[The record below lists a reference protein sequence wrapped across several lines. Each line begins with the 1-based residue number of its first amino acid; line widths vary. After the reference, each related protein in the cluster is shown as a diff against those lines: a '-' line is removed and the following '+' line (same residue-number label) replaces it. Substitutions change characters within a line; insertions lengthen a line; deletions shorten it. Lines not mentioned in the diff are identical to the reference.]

1 MKSGMT
7 LQNLAVEIDRV
18 RRNKCDYLIPSSSLT
33 MRTYPDSPGN
43 VPTLSFD
50 APNGLQQMGLTE
62 VARRQL
68 ADKLRIPFTYFK
80 RMQDEQPALLDSN
93 VNVWLGSEGH
103 ETRMIRTLDGNVRAV
118 LSKRYRPI
126 DNWQVAEWVLP
137 LLNAFDDARVESCSL
152 TGTRMYLKVVTP
164 RITEEVA
171 PGDLVQAGVVI
182 GNSEVGHGSLSIQ
195 PLVFRLKCK
204 NGLVASEGTMR
215 RAHIGRAL
223 ESNDDGATIFQDDT
237 LRADDTAF
245 MLKVRDVVRQAVSET
260 TLRLVVDRMRRTTG
274 IVIEGSPV
282 RSIEILADRYALN
295 EEEQGGVLRHLITG
309 GDLSGYGLVNAV
321 TAYSQEVTDYQR
333 ATEFE
338 ELGGK
343 LLDLSSHGWRE
354 LAQSRKPLP
363 EVIASNDAEAVA
375 EELAAA

>member
-18 RRNKCDYLIPSSSLT
+18 RRTKCDYLIPSSSLK

-93 VNVWLGSEGH
+93 VNVWLGCEGH

>member
-18 RRNKCDYLIPSSSLT
+18 RRTKCDYLIPSSSLSV
-33 MRTYPDSPGN
+33 RTYPDSTGN
-43 VPTLSFD
+43 VPTMAFD
-50 APNGLQQMGLTE
+50 APNGRQQLGLTE

-68 ADKLRIPFTYFK
+68 ADKLRIPFAYFN

-93 VNVWLGSEGH
+93 VNVWLGCEGN

-152 TGTRMYLKVVTP
+152 TETRMFLKVVTP

-215 RAHIGRAL
+215 RAHIGRVL
-223 ESNDDGATIFQDDT
+223 ESNDGATVFQDET
-237 LRADDTAF
+237 LRADDRAF

-274 IVIEGSPV
+274 IAIEGSPV
-282 RSIEILADRYALN
+282 RTVEILADRYALN

-333 ATEFE
+333 ATDFE

-343 LLDLSSHGWRE
+343 LLDLSAHGWRE
-354 LAQSRKPLP
+354 LAQSRKPML
-363 EVIASNDAEAVA
+363 EVTARNGAEAQA

>member
-7 LQNLAVEIDRV
+7 LQHLAVEIDRV
-18 RRNKCDYLIPSSSLT
+18 RRTKCDYLIASSSLS
-33 MRTYPDSPGN
+33 MRTYRDSTGN
-43 VPTLSFD
+43 VPTIAFD
-50 APNGLQQMGLTE
+50 APNGLQQLGLTE

-68 ADKLRIPFTYFK
+68 ADKLRIPFAYFK
-80 RMQDEQPALLDSN
+80 RMHDEQPALLDSN
-93 VNVWLGSEGH
+93 VNVWLGSEGN

-126 DNWQVAEWVLP
+126 DNWQVVEWVVP

-152 TGTRMYLKVVTP
+152 TETRMFLKVVTP

-215 RAHIGRAL
+215 RAHIGRVL
-223 ESNDDGATIFQDDT
+223 ESNDDGATVFQDDT
-237 LRADDTAF
+237 VRADDRAF
-245 MLKVRDVVRQAVSET
+245 MLKVRDVVRRAVSET

-282 RSIEILADRYALN
+282 RTVEILADRYALN
-295 EEEQGGVLRHLITG
+295 DEERGGVLHHLITG
-309 GDLSGYGLVNAV
+309 GDLSGYGLVNAI

-333 ATEFE
+333 ATDFE

-343 LLDLSSHGWRE
+343 LLDLSAHGWRE
-354 LAQSRKPLP
+354 LAQSRKPML
-363 EVIASNDAEAVA
+363 EVTAHNDVGAEA
-375 EELAAA
+375 EELVAA

>member
-1 MKSGMT
+1 MT

-18 RRNKCDYLIPSSSLT
+18 RRTKCDYLIPSSSLT

-62 VARRQL
+62 VAHRQL

-80 RMQDEQPALLDSN
+80 RMQNEQPALLDSN
-93 VNVWLGSEGH
+93 VNVWLGSEGN
-103 ETRMIRTLDGNVRAV
+103 EARMIRTLDGNVRAV

-215 RAHIGRAL
+215 RAHIGRVL
-223 ESNDDGATIFQDDT
+223 ESTDDGATIFQDDT

-260 TLRLVVDRMRRTTG
+260 TLRLVVDRMRQTTG

-375 EELAAA
+375 GELAAA

>member
-1 MKSGMT
+1 MKSGLS

-18 RRNKCDYLIPSSSLT
+18 RRTKCDYLIPSSALS
-33 MRTYPDSPGN
+33 MRTLPDRSGN
-43 VPTLSFD
+43 RPTMAFD
-50 APNGLQQMGLTE
+50 APAGLQQLGLTE

-80 RMQDEQPALLDSN
+80 RMQVEQPTLLDAN
-93 VNVWLGSEGH
+93 VNTWLDSEGS

-137 LLNAFDDARVESCSL
+137 LLNAFDDARVESCAL
-152 TGTRMYLKVVTP
+152 TETRMFLKVVTP

-182 GNSEVGHGSLSIQ
+182 SNSEVGHGSLHIQ
-195 PLVFRLKCK
+195 PLVFRLRCR

-215 RAHIGRAL
+215 RAHIGRMLAT
-223 ESNDDGATIFQDDT
+223 NDDGVTVFQDDT
-237 LRADDTAF
+237 LRADDRAF
-245 MLKVRDVVRQAVSET
+245 MLKVRDVVKQAMSES

-282 RSIEILADRYALN
+282 RTVKVLADRYALN
-295 EEEQGGVLRHLITG
+295 EEERGGVLRHLITG

-333 ATEFE
+333 ATDFE

-343 LLDLSSHGWRE
+343 LLDLSAQGWRE
-354 LAQSRKPLP
+354 LAQSRKPLLALTASSDSES
-363 EVIASNDAEAVA
+363 EV

>member
-18 RRNKCDYLIPSSSLT
+18 RRTKCDYLIPSSSLS
-33 MRTYPDSPGN
+33 MRTFPDSSGN
-43 VPTLSFD
+43 VPTMAFN
-50 APNGLQQMGLTE
+50 APNGLQQLGLTE

-68 ADKLRIPFTYFK
+68 ADKLRIPFVYFK

-93 VNVWLGSEGH
+93 VNVWLGSEGN

-152 TGTRMYLKVVTP
+152 TETRMFLKVVTP

-182 GNSEVGHGSLSIQ
+182 SNSEVGHGSLSIQ

-215 RAHIGRAL
+215 RAHIGRVL
-223 ESNDDGATIFQDDT
+223 EANDDGVTVFQDDT
-237 LRADDTAF
+237 LRADDRAF
-245 MLKVRDVVRQAVSET
+245 MLKVRDIVRQAMSES
-260 TLRLVVDRMRRTTG
+260 TLRLAVDRMRRTAR

-282 RSIEILADRYALN
+282 RTVEILADRYALN
-295 EEEQGGVLRHLITG
+295 EEEEGGVLRHLITG
-309 GDLSGYGLVNAV
+309 GDLSGYGLLNAV
-321 TAYSQEVTDYQR
+321 TAYSQEVTDYER
-333 ATEFE
+333 ATDFE

-343 LLDLSSHGWRE
+343 LLDLSVQGWRE
-354 LAQSRKPLP
+354 LTQSRRPITG
-363 EVIASNDAEAVA
+363 VSAGNDAEAEA
-375 EELAAA
+375 AELAAA